1 VFVDGPEC
9 LTLEA
14 AAEFVRDARQM
25 QSDRI
30 KAALLGL
37 QDEAGDRH
45 NYYAHAVLRVF
56 GA

>member
-1 VFVDGPEC
+1 
-9 LTLEA
+9 
-14 AAEFVRDARQM
+14 M
-25 QSDRI
+25 QSARI
-30 KAALLGL
+30 KTALLGL